1 MEIWSASRGEY
12 SFVISFENPA
22 GPGFHGRTDYLGSW
36 CPAYR
41 DRSAI
46 RITGSPFKAFDEA
59 EAACDAMLMHLTS
72 D

>member
-1 MEIWSASRGEY
+1 
-12 SFVISFENPA
+12 
-22 GPGFHGRTDYLGSW
+22 LGSW